1 MVHEGRRHLRCD
13 PIEFVVQGSGRYA
26 NCLFLRLGGSMNS
39 GMHPE
44 YYFAH
49 QLHQRGKQELTSIL
63 TLGGAGKEVIEAW
76 GI

>member
-1 MVHEGRRHLRCD
+1 
-13 PIEFVVQGSGRYA
+13 
-26 NCLFLRLGGSMNS
+26 MNS